1 MTFLPGE
8 KPGFL
13 LPMNRVNNCCSN
25 QNTRHVRERRS
36 ALYESSKDPHA
47 QGPAPDRQVGV
58 VLVGRGSL
66 YSRQPGEELA
76 TLAEHL
82 RASDAGWV
90 VAEAL
95 LEQGGPSVPDALEVC
110 SRAGAEKVI
119 VLPAFMPVETAT
131 RNWLRFVA
139 RRWREQSATS
149 VQVVFAEPLAGQ
161 PGVAGAVTELVREAA
176 RAPAPPASVG
186 HKPGTPEPDW
196 SVIPPHSHHVLFCHG
211 PRCAASGAAE
221 LGAFF
226 RKRLKAAGLYEGP
239 RHVLAAR
246 SGCLY
251 PCNLGPVMVVY
262 PEGIWYCALDESVLS
277 RIVDQHFQ
285 KGEPVSA
292 HAFRPSPVPQ
302 SLPQSGTLTPESP
315 GG

>member
-1 MTFLPGE
+1 MRE
-8 KPGFL
+8 KRL
-13 LPMNRVNNCCSN
+13 V
-25 QNTRHVRERRS
+25 
-36 ALYESSKDPHA
+36 LYYSLKGPLA
-47 QGPAPDRQVGV
+47 QGQTPATGIGV

-66 YSRQPGEELA
+66 YSRQPSEELA
-76 TLAEHL
+76 DLAEHL
-82 RASDAGWV
+82 RSLGAGWV

-110 SRAGAEKVI
+110 IRTGVEKVI

-139 RRWREQSATS
+139 RRWQEQSATS
-149 VQVVFAEPLAGQ
+149 AQVIFAEPLAGQ
-161 PGVAGAVTELVREAA
+161 AGVADAAIELVREAA
-176 RAPAPPASVG
+176 HAVAPPPTVG

-196 SVIPPHSHHVLFCHG
+196 SVIPPHEHHVLFCHG
-211 PRCAASGAAE
+211 PRCTASGAAE

-226 RKRLKAAGLYEGP
+226 RKLLKDTGIDAGP

-262 PEGIWYCALDESVLS
+262 PEGIWYCGLDESVLTQ
-277 RIVDQHFQ
+277 IVEQHFR

-292 HAFRPSPVPQ
+292 HAFQPSPVPQ
-302 SLPQSGTLTPESP
+302 SLTPSGPPTSWSP
-315 GG
+315 GA